1 MMWDD
6 PIVREVREAGDKL
19 AREAGYDL
27 HEFCER
33 IAQHQRQ
40 YADRLVTLPPRKLG
54 VTASQIGD
62 TGPATGS

>member
-1 MMWDD
+1 MWDD

-27 HEFCER
+27 HVFCQR

-54 VTASQIGD
+54 VTVSQTEHTDLG
-62 TGPATGS
+62 TGS